1 MALLIG
7 TFWTLLRMLW
17 LDHSCVLRQF
27 LGQINHCWR
36 FPMFS
41 TQSTTVLKLLLHCNH
56 FARAFLLI
64 KPLRW
69 SPLPQ
74 GSILIG
80 PFFTGNKCLTQVGI
94 YVFFIWS
101 LFSRRSTKELK
112 LSELKPPFVHC
123 NILQKSQL
131 TSLMKHS
138 QLSQLYRTN
147 ACIEVSLVVSKY

>member
-27 LGQINHCWR
+27 LGKINHCWR

-56 FARAFLLI
+56 FVRDFLLI
-64 KPLRW
+64 KPLCW
-69 SPLPQ
+69 SPLPW
-74 GSILIG
+74 GTMLVK

-101 LFSRRSTKELK
+101 LFLARLVSSRGWQPRNCRQS
-112 LSELKPPFVHC
+112 S
-123 NILQKSQL
+123 SQHL
-131 TSLMKHS
+131 VIATFYRNPSWQVWWSIHS
-138 QLSQLYRTN
+138 YHSY
-147 ACIEVSLVVSKY
+147 IERMLV